1 MATSFLRHLS
11 EPARA
16 SLMERAQ
23 LVYRPPN
30 QIIIDGHG
38 GFAGVVVSGLLRAYE
53 DSDAGPITVRNVGI
67 GEAVGIASL
76 LGDDDDVWV
85 QAVSASH
92 ILRFDLSVVS
102 DLRQRDANFNLA
114 VGKEAF
120 RRLRDTTAELLL
132 RVHGSIRQNRE
143 ATARPRGRQWRRR
156 PCRGRGDARG
166 YCRRNRLTAGGREQG
181 ARRDEQGWS
190 DRPCAKPNHHLRS
203 AEAACVCARPLIRR
217 RARPGRPWPRGA
229 RGRRTRA
236 PRARR
241 RAR

>member
-1 MATSFLRHLS
+1 MVPREYDAAKISRAVATSFLRHLS

-92 ILRFDLSVVS
+92 ILRFDLIVVS
-102 DLRQRDANFNLA
+102 DLRQRDPTFNLA

-132 RVHGSIRQNRE
+132 RVHGSIRQR
-143 ATARPRGRQWRRR
+143 TARQLLDLAADSGE
-156 PCRGRGDARG
+156 GDPVVVGVTHAAIADAIGSQREVVSRVLG
-166 YCRRNRLTAGGREQG
+166 EMSKGGAIDLARNRITISDPLKLRAFAVGR
-181 ARRDEQGWS
+181 
-190 DRPCAKPNHHLRS
+190 
-203 AEAACVCARPLIRR
+203 
-217 RARPGRPWPRGA
+217 
-229 RGRRTRA
+229 
-236 PRARR
+236 
-241 RAR
+241 